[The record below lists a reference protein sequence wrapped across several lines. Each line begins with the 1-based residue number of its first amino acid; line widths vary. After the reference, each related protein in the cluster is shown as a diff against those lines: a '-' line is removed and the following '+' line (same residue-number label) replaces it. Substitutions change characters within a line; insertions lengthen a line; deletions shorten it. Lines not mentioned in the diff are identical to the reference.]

1 MYKLNSKTTALVLI
15 DLQQGIVGMPWQPRT
30 GKDVVANAAAV
41 AQRFRDAHAVVVLV
55 RVAFAEDFAD
65 APPQG
70 VDQPM
75 QRPAHGLPVEWSTLV
90 PGLIAPGDLIVTKRQ
105 WSAFHGTELDL
116 QMRRRGV
123 RTIVLGGIATNFGVE
138 STARQAWEHNYD
150 VVVLEDL
157 CASASAELHEM
168 TLAHVF
174 PRFSRVTS
182 SNALE
187 LSAVE

>member
-1 MYKLNSKTTALVLI
+1 MFKLNPKSTALVLI
-15 DLQQGIVGMPWQPRT
+15 DLQQGVVGMQLKPRT
-30 GKDVVANAAAV
+30 GNDVLANATKV
-41 AQRFRDAHAVVVLV
+41 AQQFRDAHALVVLV

-65 APPQG
+65 APPRN

-75 QRPAHGLPVEWSTLV
+75 QRPADGLPAEWSTLA
-90 PGLIAPGDLIVTKRQ
+90 PGLMVPGDLVVTKRQ

-168 TLAHVF
+168 ALRHVF

-182 SNALE
+182 SSALA

>member
-1 MYKLNSKTTALVLI
+1 MVKLNPKSTALVLI
-15 DLQQGIVGMPWQPRT
+15 DLQQGVLGMPLQPRT
-30 GKDVVANAAAV
+30 GTQVLANATKM
-41 AQRFRDAHAVVVLV
+41 AQQFRHARAPVVLV

-65 APPQG
+65 APPQN

-75 QRPAHGLPVEWSTLV
+75 QRPAQGLPSEWSTLA
-90 PGLIAPGDLIVTKRQ
+90 PGLLGPGDLVVTKRQ

-116 QMRRRGV
+116 QMRRRGIK
-123 RTIVLGGIATNFGVE
+123 TIVLGGVATNFGVE

-150 VVVLEDL
+150 VVVLEDV

-174 PRFSRVTS
+174 PRFSRIAS
-182 SNALE
+182 SSAIE